1 MSHVQTPTKDEGRD
15 GGRGGAGGD
24 TGGRDEQGHPR
35 SYRFAWRRQLARNP
49 VTNQAYRV
57 GVAVV
62 GAVVVLAGLAMV
74 PLVGPGWLVV
84 FVGIGLW
91 ASEFEWASRL
101 LGWGKHQLQRWNHWM
116 GQQSWWVKGLFGLF
130 TFACVVGAL
139 WLVMAVSGVPGLL
152 PDGLENRLRDLP
164 GLG

>member
-1 MSHVQTPTKDEGRD
+1 MSHVRTPVHDQ
-15 GGRGGAGGD
+15 
-24 TGGRDEQGHPR
+24 EQGHDQQEDFEPR
-35 SYRFAWRRQLARNP
+35 AHQYKWRQQLARNP

-62 GAVVVLAGLAMV
+62 GALIVIAGLAMV

-91 ASEFEWASRL
+91 SSEFVWASRL
-101 LGWGKHQLQRWNHWM
+101 LGWGKQQLHRWNHWM
-116 GQQSWWVKGLFGLF
+116 GQQTWWVKGLFGLF
-130 TFACVVGAL
+130 TFACVVGAM

-152 PDGLENRLRDLP
+152 PDGLENWLRGLP
-164 GLG
+164 GLR